1 MRGPRR
7 FSREQLLQSRQRC
20 RLGWNKNMFRAM
32 LSAQCSEFFI
42 RFSSISFGRAS
53 MRTRNERQEMPVIV
67 LIVSILIAVR
77 VHVDAK
83 SNKNPPPPFHGDD
96 WPLAVDDRPVRQMPS
111 LPRIP
116 TVTVATFVSS
126 AQALEARAA
135 QWSIRRLNIHEV
147 LASFKFAAWNQ
158 VEQFSAKG
166 AEGCGVD
173 SFRDAAPVGRLCWNY
188 YFFLFFFKVHI
199 QSWALPVVYF

>member
-1 MRGPRR
+1 MISELTSRFRRSSRPSCRVDCLTAHTLTGTDAPELVKFEWRKVKSANVMRGPRR

-53 MRTRNERQEMPVIV
+53 MRTRNERQEMPVTV

-83 SNKNPPPPFHGDD
+83 SNKNLPAPFP
-96 WPLAVDDRPVRQMPS
+96 W
-111 LPRIP
+111 
-116 TVTVATFVSS
+116 
-126 AQALEARAA
+126 
-135 QWSIRRLNIHEV
+135 RRL
-147 LASFKFAAWNQ
+147 AT
-158 VEQFSAKG
+158 
-166 AEGCGVD
+166 C
-173 SFRDAAPVGRLCWNY
+173 R
-188 YFFLFFFKVHI
+188 
-199 QSWALPVVYF
+199 